1 MRLPTILAVLIATVA
16 AIPASFDQDLKTS
29 QNATSLL
36 PRVDISHDGP
46 DGTEWLYHLDNDK
59 PKMEHIRGPIW
70 WSHYPGEDKACFSDI
85 KDDNRAGAACWGV
98 EGHWFVAAIEKFCG
112 LMHGKLL
119 DVTQPINS
127 YSMIYDY
134 WPASKNS
141 YGERGSIKLQ
151 VGFAD
156 GGPPIQ
162 WKYTMDYK
170 FCVEDS
176 FLPILN
182 YCDNKGFN
190 HKRGGYSN
198 YNNERHGNDRLFWL
212 LDPNPYVQHP
222 YDNDQNM
229 CTNEKLCWLPK
240 DEHTEPLGYKFDD
253 CRDRWSEDISPA
265 DHSIN
270 PKDCWDC
277 SNARL
282 DGCTKDDW
290 LAIDNLKNHA
300 LSNYDGMTATPLPT
314 ATPAARSLALTSDGS
329 VATMRPPPPMPLA

>member
-1 MRLPTILAVLIATVA
+1 MHLPTILAIPIAVVA
-16 AIPASFDQDLKTS
+16 AIPNSFNQDLTVV
-29 QNATSLL
+29 QNITSLL
-36 PRVDISHDGP
+36 PRVDTSHDGP
-46 DGTEWLYHLDNDK
+46 DGTKLLYHLDNDK

-70 WSHYPGEDKACFSDI
+70 WNHYPGEDKACFSDI

-112 LMHGKLL
+112 LMHGKQL
-119 DVTQPINS
+119 DITQPINS
-127 YSMIYDY
+127 YMEVHD
-134 WPASKNS
+134 
-141 YGERGSIKLQ
+141 GLQ
-151 VGFAD
+151 L
-156 GGPPIQ
+156 
-162 WKYTMDYK
+162 
-170 FCVEDS
+170 CVEDG

-190 HKRGGYSN
+190 HKGGGYSN
-198 YNNERHGNDRLFWL
+198 YNNEHHGNDRLFWL

-229 CTNEKLCWLPK
+229 CTNEKHYRLPK
-240 DEHTEPLGYKFDD
+240 DEHTERLGYKFDD
-253 CRDRWSEDISPA
+253 CRNRWSEDISPA

-290 LAIDNLKNHA
+290 DAIDNLKNHA

-314 ATPAARSLALTSDGS
+314 ATPAARSLALTFGGSAGAVETLVEMAVSMTSVPAIAAGDGGIGDAI
-329 VATMRPPPPMPLA
+329 ATMGPPPPKPSS